1 MIQLKNGYSIKTD
14 STGVTLHF
22 EEMRK
27 KDNKEKTEKV
37 DYLFTDDH
45 YLLNVKQALNYYL
58 QLQLKDCESI
68 EELMKRMNEVE
79 DTIKGLK
86 L

>member
-1 MIQLKNGYSIKTD
+1 MITLGNGYSIKTD

-37 DYLFTDDH
+37 DYLFTDDF

-68 EELMKRMNEVE
+68 EELMIRMGEVE
-79 DTIKGLK
+79 VVIKNLK
-86 L
+86 M